1 MPSRT
6 VELAVIDTS
15 VYIENF
21 RSGRFT
27 QRIADSPFLFRGIS
41 VVIHELLR
49 GAKQTEEREFALDLA
64 ANLRLYTPTE
74 QMWLDSGDIVA
85 RIAAAKGYEKRKIQ
99 ELSSD
104 VLIAL
109 TARSVGATVI
119 TLNTEDFEDIRRYR
133 RFRLRL
139 LGITPHS
146 AVTRAHHKSFPFSLE
161 ARLEAG
167 DPSVSL
173 DLLIRSLIS
182 LGATERELS
191 QIVTT
196 PRAA

>member
-41 VVIHELLR
+41 VVIHALLR

-74 QMWLDSGDIVA
+74 KMWLDSGDIVA
-85 RIAAAKGYEKRKIQ
+85 RIATAKGYEKRKIQ
-99 ELSSD
+99 ELSFD

-109 TARSVGATVI
+109 TAHSVGATVI

-133 RFRLRL
+133 RFRL
-139 LGITPHS
+139 
-146 AVTRAHHKSFPFSLE
+146 
-161 ARLEAG
+161 
-167 DPSVSL
+167 VSW
-173 DLLIRSLIS
+173 
-182 LGATERELS
+182 E
-191 QIVTT
+191 
-196 PRAA
+196 

>member
-6 VELAVIDTS
+6 VEIAVIDTS

-49 GAKQTEEREFALDLA
+49 GAKQTEECEFALDLA

-74 QMWLDSGDIVA
+74 KIWLDSGDIVA
-85 RIAAAKGYEKRKIQ
+85 RIATAKGYEKRKIQ
-99 ELSSD
+99 ELSFD

-109 TARSVGATVI
+109 TAHSVGATVI
-119 TLNTEDFEDIRRYR
+119 TLNTKDFEDIRRYR
-133 RFRLRL
+133 HFRL
-139 LGITPHS
+139 
-146 AVTRAHHKSFPFSLE
+146 
-161 ARLEAG
+161 
-167 DPSVSL
+167 VSW
-173 DLLIRSLIS
+173 
-182 LGATERELS
+182 E
-191 QIVTT
+191 
-196 PRAA
+196 

>member
-49 GAKQTEEREFALDLA
+49 GAKRTEEREFALDLA
-64 ANLRLYTPTE
+64 ANLCLYTPTE
-74 QMWLDSGDIVA
+74 KIWLDSGEIVA

-99 ELSSD
+99 ELSFD

-109 TARSVGATVI
+109 TARSLGSTVI

-133 RFRLRL
+133 RFRL
-139 LGITPHS
+139 
-146 AVTRAHHKSFPFSLE
+146 
-161 ARLEAG
+161 
-167 DPSVSL
+167 VSW
-173 DLLIRSLIS
+173 
-182 LGATERELS
+182 E
-191 QIVTT
+191 
-196 PRAA
+196 

>member
-6 VELAVIDTS
+6 VELAVLDTS

-27 QRIADSPFLFRGIS
+27 QRIADSPFLYRGIS

-49 GAKQTEEREFALDLA
+49 GAKQTEEGEFARDLA

-74 QMWLDSGDIVA
+74 KIWLDSGDIVA
-85 RIAAAKGYEKRKIQ
+85 RIATAKGYEKRKIQ
-99 ELSSD
+99 ELSFD

-109 TARSVGATVI
+109 TAHSVGATVI

-133 RFRLRL
+133 RFRL
-139 LGITPHS
+139 
-146 AVTRAHHKSFPFSLE
+146 
-161 ARLEAG
+161 
-167 DPSVSL
+167 VSW
-173 DLLIRSLIS
+173 
-182 LGATERELS
+182 E
-191 QIVTT
+191 
-196 PRAA
+196 

>member
-74 QMWLDSGDIVA
+74 KMWLDSGDIVA
-85 RIAAAKGYEKRKIQ
+85 RIATAKGYEKRKIQ
-99 ELSSD
+99 ELSFD

-109 TARSVGATVI
+109 TAHSVGATVI

-133 RFRLRL
+133 RFRL
-139 LGITPHS
+139 
-146 AVTRAHHKSFPFSLE
+146 
-161 ARLEAG
+161 
-167 DPSVSL
+167 VSW
-173 DLLIRSLIS
+173 
-182 LGATERELS
+182 E
-191 QIVTT
+191 
-196 PRAA
+196 

>member
-49 GAKQTEEREFALDLA
+49 GGTQTEEREFALDLA

-74 QMWLDSGDIVA
+74 KIWLDSGEIVA

-99 ELSSD
+99 EL
-104 VLIAL
+104 
-109 TARSVGATVI
+109 
-119 TLNTEDFEDIRRYR
+119 F
-133 RFRLRL
+133 F
-139 LGITPHS
+139 
-146 AVTRAHHKSFPFSLE
+146 
-161 ARLEAG
+161 
-167 DPSVSL
+167 
-173 DLLIRSLIS
+173 
-182 LGATERELS
+182 
-191 QIVTT
+191 
-196 PRAA
+196 